1 MEYNSAQTLGIT
13 GFSYSGLRSGPID
26 PKKKSYQIGT
36 QAEAKT
42 IQNKQ
47 FFDQTI
53 FQKKDR
59 TGFGGGFKIPDEYR
73 VKKEAM
79 KKRKVDNKGDDF
91 EEKVKDQG
99 LITRDEIFAH
109 LNLGS
114 AESGI
119 ANSKSGI

>member
-1 MEYNSAQTLGIT
+1 VH
-13 GFSYSGLRSGPID
+13 
-26 PKKKSYQIGT
+26 
-36 QAEAKT
+36 
-42 IQNKQ
+42 NKQ

-73 VKKEAM
+73 VKKESM
-79 KKRKVDNKGDDF
+79 KKRKVDSKGDEF

-114 AESGI
+114 AESGV
-119 ANSKSGI
+119 AAGKAGTQQSKAIITRDLIEGLEKDIEKLKRLEENIQRRKI